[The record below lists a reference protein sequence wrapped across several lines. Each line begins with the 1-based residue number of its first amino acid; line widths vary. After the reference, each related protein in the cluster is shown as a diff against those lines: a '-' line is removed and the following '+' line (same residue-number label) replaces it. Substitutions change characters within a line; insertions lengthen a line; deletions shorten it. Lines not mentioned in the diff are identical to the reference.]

1 MSALTPRSSIRDH
14 EKGTRDIRFS
24 WYDPPMID
32 RSRLLTAGRRAL
44 ARSRVI
50 ALIGPR
56 QCGKTT
62 AARWI
67 VSADSAH
74 YFDLE
79 DPASL
84 ARLSEPMVALA
95 GLRGVV
101 VIDEIQRRRDLFPVL
116 RVLGDPKP
124 LPA

>member
-32 RSRLLTAGRRAL
+32 RSRLLTAVRRAL
-44 ARSRVI
+44 ARSRVV

-62 AARWI
+62 AARQI

-95 GLRGVV
+95 GMRGVGGV
-101 VIDEIQRRRDLFPVL
+101 DGVQRRAGFFP
-116 RVLGDPKP
+116 
-124 LPA
+124 